1 MTVQKGVCLWL
12 TGRSGTGKSTL
23 TKALLP
29 LLDAHRRTVTVLDV
43 VPYLAKHWFERS
55 SEGKLLRKA
64 FVASEIARHG
74 GVAICVTVS
83 ARRETRESIRTLVG
97 EDRFVEVYVDS
108 PAEVCRERKR
118 RRNRRRSRLKRVI
131 SFGRRLSSRLRFR
144 QEVPYETP
152 VSPEIVIDSHNQ
164 SPEAGAA
171 AIIQYLSDHGFLDGN
186 RSQIGVTVNSAT
198 TGGQT
203 LSALAREQALP
214 VR

>member
-1 MTVQKGVCLWL
+1 MTGQKGVCLWL
-12 TGRSGTGKSTL
+12 TGRSGAGKSTV

-29 LLDAHRRTVTVLDV
+29 LLDRHGRTVTVLDV

-83 ARRETRESIRTLVG
+83 ARRETREAIRNLVG
-97 EDRFVEVYVDS
+97 EERFVEVYVDS

-118 RRNRRRSRLKRVI
+118 RRNRRPPGLKRANNFV
-131 SFGRRLSSRLRFR
+131 RRLSSRLRFR
-144 QEVPYETP
+144 PDVSYETP

-164 SPEAGAA
+164 TPEAGAA
-171 AIIQYLSDHGFLDGN
+171 AIVQYLAYRGFLDGN
-186 RSQIGVTVNSAT
+186 GSRNGAAVNSAT
-198 TGGQT
+198 IG
-203 LSALAREQALP
+203 RETRSHLVRETVLP
-214 VR
+214 LR

>member
-1 MTVQKGVCLWL
+1 MQKGVCLWL

-29 LLDAHRRTVTVLDV
+29 LLDEHGRTVTVLDV

-83 ARRETRESIRTLVG
+83 ARREIRESIRTLVG

-118 RRNRRRSRLKRVI
+118 GRNRRRSPLKRAI
-131 SFGRRLSSRLRFR
+131 SLVRRLSSRLRSG
-144 QEVPYETP
+144 QDVPYETP

-171 AIIQYLSDHGFLDGN
+171 AIVQYLSDRGFLAGN
-186 RSQIGVTVNSAT
+186 GPQIAVTLNSAT
-198 TGGQT
+198 TASET
-203 LSALAREQALP
+203 RSPLAREQALP
-214 VR
+214 VG